1 MDAFESMKRENL
13 SFPLFTSISPLNFK
27 EVLSSLPFQPNL
39 IKDFSAFYLVL
50 SENSYFFG

>member
-13 SFPLFTSISPLNFK
+13 SFPLFSSISPLNFK
-27 EVLSSLPFQPNL
+27 KVLSSLPFQPNL

-50 SENSYFFG
+50 S